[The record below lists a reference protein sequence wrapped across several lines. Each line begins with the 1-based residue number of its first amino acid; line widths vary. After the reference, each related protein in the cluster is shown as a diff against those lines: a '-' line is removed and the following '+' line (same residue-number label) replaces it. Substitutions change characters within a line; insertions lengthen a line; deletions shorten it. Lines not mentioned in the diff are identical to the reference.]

1 MLTGQR
7 PVSRITQ
14 YELLIGPLPELSWN
28 VVILLFFCNPI
39 GQICLGGTGY
49 SSQLAL

>member
-7 PVSRITQ
+7 RVSRITQ
-14 YELLIGPLPELSWN
+14 YELPIGPLPELSWN

-39 GQICLGGTGY
+39 GQLCLCGTGY